1 MPMGLDGAS
10 VEEVSRVEEVKYGLH
25 CMSMWLVII
34 HIGNTIILVDGR
46 FEGICGIIVLNLPS
60 EQKVVDR

>member
-1 MPMGLDGAS
+1 
-10 VEEVSRVEEVKYGLH
+10 
-25 CMSMWLVII
+25 MWLVII